1 VASLGHIVVGM
12 AAARAYAGRATTRPT
27 AAAMLFWAALSFLP
41 DADVIGFPLGVRYED
56 AWGHR
61 GATHSL
67 VFAIALGAV
76 VGLAA
81 PRFGRPMMR
90 TGVVAALVV
99 ASHALLDTLT
109 DGGLGCALLWPF
121 NLARYFAPW
130 TPLPV
135 SPIGL
140 GYLSPYG
147 LYVAAVEMVL
157 FVPLLAYA
165 LGRLAGSSGARPVT
179 LAVGTIIWLLV
190 LWLLVG
196 TDALRERV
204 AGVILRDDTQFTDQ
218 FSETRLSSVGVGDT
232 ATDVQA
238 LLGRPFREL
247 GSAERPC
254 WLYSRSPDQGYF
266 RGRAVCF
273 SNGRVTGVVRRW
285 VKLE

>member
-1 VASLGHIVVGM
+1 
-12 AAARAYAGRATTRPT
+12 
-27 AAAMLFWAALSFLP
+27 MLFWAALSFLP
-41 DADVIGFPLGVRYED
+41 DADVIGFSLGVRYED

-67 VFAIALGAV
+67 MFAIGLGAV

-81 PRFGRPMMR
+81 PRFGRPMVR
-90 TGVVAALVV
+90 TGGLAALVV

-121 NLARYFAPW
+121 DLTRYFAPW

-147 LYVAAVEMVL
+147 FYVAAVEMVL

-165 LGRLAGSSGARPVT
+165 LTRRAGSAGPRPVT
-179 LAVGTIIWLLV
+179 LAVGTIAWLV
-190 LWLLVG
+190 ALWLLVG

-204 AGVILRDDTQFTDQ
+204 VRVMLRDDTQFTDK
-218 FSETRLSSVGVGDT
+218 FSETRLSSIGVGDT

-238 LLGRPFREL
+238 LLGQPFREL

-273 SNGRVTGVVRRW
+273 SNGSVTVVVRRW